1 MQPRIGSG
9 FGCFSR
15 VLGPWTDF
23 FPSSGGQGLDASQ
36 FGVGI
41 GTKIQAGSRG
51 ATITKIIIDPPFN
64 IAGNNA
70 ALNFRLLVLEGDIDP
85 ANFVQLSN
93 KFQQASNGWPRLG
106 GSDLGSKVLFEKI
119 FPNKTTINNYG
130 GNTSDSIEIDFGEDN
145 GPSIASGSVMTVILL
160 PLFNETGVP
169 GYGAANFTFLNLS
182 VFGKYDQTVGA
193 PGQKDTQGRSIPRG
207 MVSGI

>member
-9 FGCFSR
+9 FGNFSR

-23 FPSSGGQGLDASQ
+23 FPSSAGLGLETSQ

-41 GTKIQAGSRG
+41 GTKIQAGALG
-51 ATITKIIIDPPFN
+51 ATVTKLVIDPPFN

-70 ALNFRLLVLEGDIDP
+70 GANWRLLIIEGDVDP
-85 ANFVQLSN
+85 SLFVQLSN
-93 KFQQASNGWPRLG
+93 KFQQATNGWPRLG
-106 GSDLGSKVLFEKI
+106 ASDLGVKVLFEKI
-119 FPNKTTINNYG
+119 IPNKTTVNNYG
-130 GNTSDSIEIDFGEDN
+130 GIVTDTIVLDLGDN
-145 GPSIASGSVMTVILL
+145 GPSIGSGQTMTVILL

-169 GYGAANFTFLNLS
+169 GYGAGNSTFLNIS
-182 VFGKYDQTVGA
+182 VFGKYEQIVGS

-207 MVSGI
+207 MVGGI